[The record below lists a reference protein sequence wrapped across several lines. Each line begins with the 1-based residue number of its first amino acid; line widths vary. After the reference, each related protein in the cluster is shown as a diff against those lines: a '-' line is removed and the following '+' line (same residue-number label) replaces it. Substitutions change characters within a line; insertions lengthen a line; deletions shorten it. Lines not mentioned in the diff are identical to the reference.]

1 MSKQKKSEYLKMI
14 LNKTKTLAYVT
25 PTVTVTLVTGAIH
38 TLGLSV
44 GG

>member
-1 MSKQKKSEYLKMI
+1 MSKQKNSDYLKMV
-14 LNKTKTLAYVT
+14 LNKTKTLSYVT
-25 PTVTVTLVTGAIH
+25 PTVTVTLVAGAIH